1 MSTYDVGIIGG
12 GPGGYVAAIKAAQL
26 GGTVC
31 LIEKGEWGGTCLNRG
46 CIPTKTLFSVATLAT
61 QIQDAA
67 AFGIQ
72 TRDTAIDYTQVLAHK
87 SSVVQRLTGGIAQ
100 LLKGNG
106 VHTINGTASLV
117 NKNRIA
123 VGKEARLQTA
133 PTESLVNKNR
143 IAVLKSDGTTEHV
156 DAKNVI
162 IATGSEP
169 AEPSMFD
176 VDETQVLTTTGILNL
191 PELPESLIIVG
202 GGVSGCEFASIFNAL
217 GCRVTVLELL
227 PTILATEDVQI
238 IRHIQ
243 LFMKRK
249 GIQIR
254 TSAKLTQVK
263 KTETHVTAVLASG
276 EELTA
281 EKMLISIGR
290 RFNTEGI
297 GLEQVGVRTD
307 AGKIRVD
314 SRMQTNMPGIYA
326 VGDVASRYLLAHV
339 ASAEGKVAAQNCLG
353 ETATMNYQVIP
364 WCVFTLPEIGH
375 VGMTEKEAT
384 DEGYEVKVGRF
395 PYAANGIAL
404 GMRETDGFVKTIA
417 DAESGD
423 VLGVHIVGAHA
434 STLIHEAA
442 VAIRTGAA
450 AQDIAHTVH
459 AHPTLSEMV
468 MESAEA
474 AFGKA
479 IHSLS

>member
-1 MSTYDVGIIGG
+1 MATYDVGIIGG

-31 LIEKGEWGGTCLNRG
+31 LIEKGDWGGTCLHRG

-61 QIQDAA
+61 HIQDAA
-67 AFGIQ
+67 ELGIR
-72 TRDTAIDYTQVLAHK
+72 TRDTGIDYTQVLAHK
-87 SSVVQRLTGGIAQ
+87 ASVVQRLTGGIAQ

-106 VHTINGTASLV
+106 VHTLNGTASL
-117 NKNRIA
+117 I
-123 VGKEARLQTA
+123 
-133 PTESLVNKNR
+133 NKNR
-143 IAVLKSDGTTEHV
+143 IAVLKSDGTTEQV

-169 AEPSMFD
+169 AEPPMFD
-176 VDETQVLTTTGILNL
+176 IDETQVLTTTGILNL
-191 PELPESLIIVG
+191 SELPESLIIVG

-227 PTILATEDVQI
+227 PTILATEDVQV

-249 GIQIR
+249 GVQIHTR
-254 TSAKLTQVK
+254 AKLTQVTK
-263 KTETHVTAVLASG
+263 SETHVTATLESG

-307 AGKIRVD
+307 NGKIRVD
-314 SRMQTNMPGIYA
+314 SRMQTNIPGIYA

-339 ASAEGKVAAQNCLG
+339 ASAEGEVAAQNCIG
-353 ETATMNYQVIP
+353 ETTAMNYQVIP

-384 DEGYEVKVGRF
+384 DEGYQVKVGRF

-404 GMRETDGFVKTIA
+404 GMRETDGFVKTLA

-434 STLIHEAA
+434 SMLIHEAA
-442 VAIRTGAA
+442 VAIRAGASA
-450 AQDIAHTVH
+450 RDIAHTVH

-468 MESAEA
+468 MESASA
-474 AFGKA
+474 AFGQA
-479 IHSLS
+479 IHSLA